1 MWNLVNTQTDRFR
14 EDMGG
19 YQMYEV
25 GVDKMGKNGQMV

>member
-1 MWNLVNTQTDRFR
+1 MWNLINTQTDR

-25 GVDKMGKNGQMV
+25 GVDKMGKNGQKV